1 MFQIVNKHIGFYGL
15 FMPNYAIWYLL
26 IKAPSFIY
34 ISTIWVLWQN
44 ICKNYMQI
52 NPKNTEY
59 YEWNN
64 RMVKRNETNEDE
76 REDRARNVVK
86 LRRAVEITREWAKCS
101 QWRLLIEIIE
111 VFLGFIWFYG
121 LFNIQNIYGLY
132 TIIAVLA
139 IY

>member
-64 RMVKRNETNEDE
+64 RMVKRNEANEDE
-76 REDRARNVVK
+76 REDRVELSRSVESEQNVVS
-86 LRRAVEITREWAKCS
+86 E
-101 QWRLLIEIIE
+101 
-111 VFLGFIWFYG
+111 
-121 LFNIQNIYGLY
+121 
-132 TIIAVLA
+132 
-139 IY
+139 

>member
-15 FMPNYAIWYLL
+15 FMPNYAIWHLL

-64 RMVKRNETNEDE
+64 RMVKRNEANEDE
-76 REDRARNVVK
+76 REDRVELSRSVESEQNVVS
-86 LRRAVEITREWAKCS
+86 E
-101 QWRLLIEIIE
+101 
-111 VFLGFIWFYG
+111 
-121 LFNIQNIYGLY
+121 
-132 TIIAVLA
+132 
-139 IY
+139 